1 MVFIVYL
8 AITFGLGL
16 SVFLLRRRWLGNF
29 ALLLFSLALCLT
41 GLEGYYRFF
50 FAESDGLG
58 QLSRNFAARYYR
70 YDQFGL
76 RGSNL
81 PPSETGTNLV
91 FAGDSF
97 VFGAGLKSI
106 NDRFSNKVAQHYP
119 NLHVINIGF
128 PGWDTKTETSEVT
141 RFLGETKAT
150 IPLVVLTY
158 FFNDIEED
166 ITPADRER
174 LLPVVKA
181 PKPSTTDRI
190 LQALSKKSRF
200 IELFYYRFGYPRLVR
215 GRLDQIL
222 MFYNDPEI
230 VGRHLASLEEFRS
243 TVSNRYGAR
252 LLLVLLPYLH
262 SDQLLH
268 DNAFYERFRN
278 RLNEHKFEYIDMQPI
293 FAKYPVKKLQVNR
306 FDPHTNAFAND
317 LIADAVNRFLDAHPE
332 KLER

>member
-1 MVFIVYL
+1 MN
-8 AITFGLGL
+8 
-16 SVFLLRRRWLGNF
+16 RLGNL
-29 ALLLFSLALCLT
+29 ALFLFSLALCLT
-41 GLEGYYRFF
+41 GLEGYYHFF
-50 FAESDGLG
+50 FAESDGFG

-81 PPSETGTNLV
+81 PPSETELNLV

-97 VFGAGLKSI
+97 VFGHGLKSI
-106 NDRFSNKVAQHYP
+106 NDRFSNKVAGHYP

-128 PGWDTKTETSEVT
+128 MGWDTKTETSEVK
-141 RFLGETKAT
+141 RFLGETKAA

-166 ITPADRER
+166 ITPADRAR
-174 LLPVVKA
+174 LIPVVMA
-181 PKPSTTDRI
+181 PKPSTTDKVF
-190 LQALSKKSRF
+190 QALSKQSRF
-200 IELFYYRFGYPRLVR
+200 IELFYYRFVYPRLVSS
-215 GRLDQIL
+215 RLDQIL
-222 MFYNDPEI
+222 MFYNDAEI

-243 TVSNRYGAR
+243 MVSNQYGAR
-252 LLLVLLPYLH
+252 LLLIVLPYLH

-278 RLNEHKFEYIDMQPI
+278 RLNEHRFEYIDMQPI
-293 FAKYPVKKLQVNR
+293 FANYTVKKLQVNR

-317 LIADAVNRFLDAHPE
+317 LIADAVLKHLSQYPEDLRPQREDAPNPN
-332 KLER
+332 